1 MKFLLV
7 IGAIV
12 ILIGT
17 PLTVIALG
25 KKQGCSGV
33 AAGCAAGTA
42 VAKNKAQKQRVGEVR
57 ERRQAKV
64 PAR

>member
-7 IGAIV
+7 IGAIL
-12 ILIGT
+12 ILVGT

-25 KKQGCSGV
+25 KKQGCAGT
-33 AAGCAAGTA
+33 AAGCVAGTV
-42 VAKNKAQKQRVGEVR
+42 VAKNKAQKQRAGEAR
-57 ERRQAKV
+57 ERRQAKI

>member
-7 IGAIV
+7 IGALV

-25 KKQGCSGV
+25 KKQGCSGA
-33 AAGCAAGTA
+33 AAGCAVATG
-42 VAKNKAQKQRVGEVR
+42 VAKNKAQKQRAGEAR